1 LVLFLLHKKSGLV
14 YTNPRIHRLSP
25 FLFAN
30 KNGFLLRQGCGGQA
44 GTWIALASLTHI
56 ASRRQTTLTGNLVAS
71 FVLAFLR

>member
-1 LVLFLLHKKSGLV
+1 
-14 YTNPRIHRLSP
+14 LSP

-56 ASRRQTTLTGNLVAS
+56 ASRRRTTLTGNLVI
-71 FVLAFLR
+71 FLLHKKKRARLHEPANPSLVTIFICQ